1 MTTTDQ
7 LLLAIVI
14 GLAICVVSLCWSLQ
28 QVHYRVDDLELE
40 VYDDEDQ
47 AAEVDA

>member
-7 LLLAIVI
+7 ILTAIVI
-14 GLAICVVSLCWSLQ
+14 GLAICIVSLCWALQ
-28 QVHYRVDDLELE
+28 QANHRLDGLELE

-47 AAEVDA
+47 DAEVNA

>member
-7 LLLAIVI
+7 ILTAIVI
-14 GLAICVVSLCWSLQ
+14 GLAICIVSLCWALQ
-28 QVHYRVDDLELE
+28 QANHRLDELELE

-47 AAEVDA
+47 DAEVNA